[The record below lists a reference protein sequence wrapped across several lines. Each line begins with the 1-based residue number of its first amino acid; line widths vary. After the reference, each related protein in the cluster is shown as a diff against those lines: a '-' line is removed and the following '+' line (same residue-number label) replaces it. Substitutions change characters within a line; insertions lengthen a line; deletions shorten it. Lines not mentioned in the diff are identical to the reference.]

1 MINKELTDYLLNNFK
16 DLSYSRQVG
25 KLFADKSYGFDT
37 MFFCCR
43 FITRFKENNIFDK
56 SVNLERS
63 NKYIIDVF
71 NLEATNAGVPNYFR
85 EALNLLC
92 FIGALENQGDDKYA
106 IVNQDLLD
114 IYCSNMENAYIAQY
128 MLAYCVFTNDNIW
141 KHFVKFTLAD
151 SIDAKK
157 TEYNKIISAISLKAT
172 NIGDW
177 ILFVAKFSTNILSYA
192 NRNNMVAR
200 TGNVKKDIVKIT
212 DVAINVT
219 GKRNSYGIP
228 KKNSYLDDMSD
239 PYILQ
244 TLEPYLVRKPGY
256 YDNIT
261 LSDGFAA
268 DLADTKM
275 DILDKDSTSAEGK
288 RHIKE
293 NKYTLAITKA
303 RTVQDEFKKS
313 LLRATPHKCP
323 VCGFD
328 FEKMLTASHIMP
340 YSKCEMTEDAMN
352 PNNGLLM
359 CPVCDR
365 LFESENGLYMTI
377 DSNDGHIRYVDEIQD
392 VKWFKYIQGVRI
404 DEEYLTKDRKMF
416 LKWHN
421 ETFISKH
428 KDEIIHDSA
437 GTPHLPKTYDLSLN
451 NHIGMVADGSADREN
466 DNDE

>member
-1 MINKELTDYLLNNFK
+1 MINKELTDYLLNSFK
-16 DLSYSRQVG
+16 NLSYSRQVG

-37 MFFCCR
+37 MFFCSR
-43 FITRFKENNIFDK
+43 FITRFKDGNIFDK
-56 SVNLERS
+56 GVNLEKS
-63 NKYIIDVF
+63 NKYIIDIF
-71 NLEATNAGVPNYFR
+71 NLEEANRGVPNYFR

-92 FIGALENQGDDKYA
+92 FIGAIESLHDDKYA

-128 MLAYCVFTNDNIW
+128 MLAYCVFKNDGIW
-141 KHFVKFTLAD
+141 KHFVSYTIAD
-151 SIDAKK
+151 GIDKK
-157 TEYNKIISAISLKAT
+157 KSEYNKIISAISLKAA

-177 ILFVAKFSTNILSYA
+177 ILFVAKFSTNILGYA

-200 TGNVKKDIVKIT
+200 TGNVKNSLVQIS
-212 DVAINVT
+212 DVAVNVSGT
-219 GKRNSYGIP
+219 RNSYGIP
-228 KKNSYLDDMSD
+228 KKNSYLYDMSD
-239 PYILQ
+239 SYILQ
-244 TLEPYLVRKPGY
+244 TLEPYLVRKPRL
-256 YDNIT
+256 YDKIE

-275 DILDKDSTSAEGK
+275 DILDNTHSTASGK
-288 RHIKE
+288 QHIKT
-293 NKYTLAITKA
+293 NKYTLALSKV

-313 LLRATPHKCP
+313 LLRAIPHKCP

-377 DSNDGHIRYVDEIQD
+377 DSNNGHIRYVDEIKD
-392 VKWFKYIQGVRI
+392 VKWFKYIQGVKI
-404 DEEYLTKDRKMF
+404 EEEYLTKGRKLF

-421 ETFISKH
+421 DTFESKH
-428 KDEIIHDSA
+428 KNETIHDSIVDN
-437 GTPHLPKTYDLSLN
+437 KDYYTYDNSPFE
-451 NHIGMVADGSADREN
+451 HIHMAAEEPPKPN
-466 DNDE
+466 DD

>member
-1 MINKELTDYLLNNFK
+1 MINKELTDYLFINFK
-16 DLSYSRQVG
+16 NLSYSRQVG

-43 FITRFKENNIFDK
+43 FITRFKDKNVFDR
-56 SVNLERS
+56 SANLERS
-63 NKYIIDVF
+63 NKYIIDIF
-71 NLEATNAGVPNYFR
+71 NLDTANTGVPNYFR
-85 EALNLLC
+85 EVLNLLC
-92 FIGALENQGDDKYA
+92 FIGAVENLGNDKYS
-106 IVNQDLLD
+106 IVNQDLID

-128 MLAYCVFTNDNIW
+128 MLAYSVFVNDNIW
-141 KHFVKFTLAD
+141 EHFVNFTLAD
-151 SIDAKK
+151 SIDAKQ
-157 TEYNKIISAISLKAT
+157 TEYKKIIRAISLKAT

-177 ILFVAKFSTNILSYA
+177 ILFVSKFATNILSYA
-192 NRNNMVAR
+192 NKNNMVAR
-200 TGNVKKDIVKIT
+200 TGNVKKGLVKIS
-212 DVAINVT
+212 DVAINVNGT
-219 GKRNSYGIP
+219 RNSYGIP

-239 PYILQ
+239 SYILQ
-244 TLEPYLVRKPGY
+244 TLEPYLIRKPELY
-256 YDNIT
+256 NIIQ

-275 DILDKDSTSAEGK
+275 DILDNGNSSIDGK
-288 RHIKE
+288 RHIKN
-293 NKYTLAITKA
+293 NKYTLAIAKA
-303 RTVQDEFKKS
+303 RTVQDEFKKN

-377 DSNDGHIRYVDEIQD
+377 DSSDGHIRYVDEIQD

-404 DEEYLTKDRKMF
+404 DDEYMTRGRKKY
-416 LKWHN
+416 LQWHN
-421 ETFISKH
+421 DAFIAKH
-428 KDEIIHDSA
+428 KNDTIHESV
-437 GTPHLPKTYDLSLN
+437 TINSITSYQVPREEFH
-451 NHIGMVADGSADREN
+451 MVAEEFN
-466 DNDE
+466 DSKE

>member
-1 MINKELTDYLLNNFK
+1 
-16 DLSYSRQVG
+16 
-25 KLFADKSYGFDT
+25 
-37 MFFCCR
+37 
-43 FITRFKENNIFDK
+43 
-56 SVNLERS
+56 
-63 NKYIIDVF
+63 
-71 NLEATNAGVPNYFR
+71 
-85 EALNLLC
+85 
-92 FIGALENQGDDKYA
+92 
-106 IVNQDLLD
+106 
-114 IYCSNMENAYIAQY
+114 

-141 KHFVKFTLAD
+141 KDFVKFTLAA

-157 TEYNKIISAISLKAT
+157 TEYNKIINAIKSKAT

-177 ILFVAKFSTNILSYA
+177 IKFVAKFSTNILSYA

-200 TGNVKKDIVKIT
+200 TGNVKKNIVKIT

-239 PYILQ
+239 AYILQ
-244 TLEPYLVRKPGY
+244 TLEPYLVRKPEY

-275 DILDKDSTSAEGK
+275 DFLDKDSSSTEGK
-288 RHIKE
+288 KHIKE
-293 NKYTLAITKA
+293 NKYTIALTKA

-428 KDEIIHDSA
+428 KDDIIHDSL
-437 GTPHLPKTYDLSLN
+437 GTTHQPKTYSLPLN
-451 NHIGMVADGSADREN
+451 EHIIMVAEEIADKDNEN
-466 DNDE
+466 DE

>member
-1 MINKELTDYLLNNFK
+1 MINKELTDYLLNSFK

-25 KLFADKSYGFDT
+25 KFFADKSYGFDT
-37 MFFCCR
+37 MFFCSR
-43 FITRFKENNIFDK
+43 FITRFKDDNIFDK
-56 SVNLERS
+56 GANLEKS
-63 NKYIIDVF
+63 NKYIIDIF
-71 NLEATNAGVPNYFR
+71 NLEEANRGVPNYFR

-92 FIGALENQGDDKYA
+92 FIGAIESLDDDKYA

-114 IYCSNMENAYIAQY
+114 IYCSNMENAYVAQY
-128 MLAYCVFTNDNIW
+128 MLAYSVFKNDDIW
-141 KHFVKFTLAD
+141 EHFVAFTLAN
-151 SIDAKK
+151 SIDKK
-157 TEYNKIISAISLKAT
+157 KSEYNKIISAISLKAT

-200 TGNVKKDIVKIT
+200 TGNVKNSLVQIS
-212 DVAINVT
+212 DVAVNVS

-228 KKNSYLDDMSD
+228 KKNSYLYDMSD
-239 PYILQ
+239 SYILQ
-244 TLEPYLVRKPGY
+244 TLEPYLVRKPGF
-256 YDNIT
+256 YDNIE

-275 DILDKDSTSAEGK
+275 DILDKTSSTASGK
-288 RHIKE
+288 QHIKT
-293 NKYTLAITKA
+293 NKYTLALSKV

-328 FEKMLTASHIMP
+328 FVKMLTASHIIP

-377 DSNDGHIRYVDEIQD
+377 DSNDGHIKYVDEIQD
-392 VKWFKYIQGVRI
+392 VKWFKYIQGVKI
-404 DEEYLTKDRKMF
+404 EEEYLTKDRKLF

-421 ETFISKH
+421 ETFESKH
-428 KDEIIHDSA
+428 KDEIIHDSIA
-437 GTPHLPKTYDLSLN
+437 ESTPHSAIDTSPYDQ
-451 NHIGMVADGSADREN
+451 IGMAAEPNSN
-466 DNDE
+466 NDEL

>member
-1 MINKELTDYLLNNFK
+1 MINKELTDYLLNSFK

-37 MFFCCR
+37 MFFCSR
-43 FITRFKENNIFDK
+43 FITRFKDDNIFDK
-56 SVNLERS
+56 GANLEKS
-63 NKYIIDVF
+63 NKYIIDIF
-71 NLEATNAGVPNYFR
+71 NLEEANRGVPNYFR

-92 FIGALENQGDDKYA
+92 FIGAIESLDDDKYA

-114 IYCSNMENAYIAQY
+114 IYCSNMENAYVAQY
-128 MLAYCVFTNDNIW
+128 MLAYSVFKNDDIW
-141 KHFVKFTLAD
+141 KHFVAFTLAN
-151 SIDAKK
+151 SIDKK
-157 TEYNKIISAISLKAT
+157 KSEYNKIISAISLKAT
-172 NIGDW
+172 NIGVW

-200 TGNVKKDIVKIT
+200 TGNVKNSLVQIS
-212 DVAINVT
+212 DVAVNVS

-228 KKNSYLDDMSD
+228 KKNSYLYDMSD
-239 PYILQ
+239 SYILQ
-244 TLEPYLVRKPGY
+244 TLEPYLVRKPGF
-256 YDNIT
+256 YDNIE

-275 DILDKDSTSAEGK
+275 DILDKTSSTASGK
-288 RHIKE
+288 QHIKT
-293 NKYTLAITKA
+293 NKYTLALSKV

-328 FEKMLTASHIMP
+328 FEKMLTASHIIP

-377 DSNDGHIRYVDEIQD
+377 DSNDGHIKYVDEIQD
-392 VKWFKYIQGVRI
+392 VKWFKYIQGVKI
-404 DEEYLTKDRKMF
+404 EEEYLTKDRKLF

-421 ETFISKH
+421 ETFESKH
-428 KDEIIHDSA
+428 KDEIIHDSIA
-437 GTPHLPKTYDLSLN
+437 GSTPHSAIDTSPYDQ
-451 NHIGMVADGSADREN
+451 IGMAAEPNSN
-466 DNDE
+466 NDEL

>member
-1 MINKELTDYLLNNFK
+1 MINKELTDYLLNSFK

-37 MFFCCR
+37 MFFCAR
-43 FITRFKENNIFDK
+43 FITRFKEKNIFDK
-56 SVNLERS
+56 AENLERS
-63 NKYIIDVF
+63 NKYIIDIF
-71 NLEATNAGVPNYFR
+71 NLEETNKGVPNYFR

-92 FIGALENQGDDKYA
+92 FIGAIESLNHDKYA
-106 IVNQDLLD
+106 IINQDLLD

-128 MLAYCVFTNDNIW
+128 MLAYSVFQNDDIW
-141 KHFVKFTLAD
+141 KHFVTFVLAD
-151 SIDAKK
+151 DIDKK
-157 TEYNKIISAISLKAT
+157 KSEYNKIISAISLKAT

-200 TGNVKKDIVKIT
+200 TGNVKNSLVQIT
-212 DVAINVT
+212 DVAVNVN

-228 KKNSYLDDMSD
+228 KKNSYLYDMSD
-239 PYILQ
+239 SYIIQ
-244 TLEPYLVRKPGY
+244 TLEPYLVRKPGI
-256 YDNIT
+256 YDNIE

-275 DILDKDSTSAEGK
+275 DILDKDCSTTSGK
-288 RHIKE
+288 QHIKT
-293 NKYTLAITKA
+293 NKYTLTLSKV

-328 FEKMLTASHIMP
+328 FVKMLTASHIMP

-377 DSNDGHIRYVDEIQD
+377 DSNDGHIKYIDEIQD
-392 VKWFKYIQGVRI
+392 VKWFKYIQGVKI
-404 DEEYLTKDRKMF
+404 EEEYLTKDRRIF

-421 ETFISKH
+421 ETFESKH
-428 KDEIIHDSA
+428 KDEVIHDSVCDSSN
-437 GTPHLPKTYDLSLN
+437 HKTYKFSSGEQL
-451 NHIGMVADGSADREN
+451 GMVAESDFNSKD
-466 DNDE
+466 DK

>member
-1 MINKELTDYLLNNFK
+1 MINKELTDYLLNSFK

-37 MFFCCR
+37 MFFCSR
-43 FITRFKENNIFDK
+43 FITRFKDDNIFDK
-56 SVNLERS
+56 GANLEKS
-63 NKYIIDVF
+63 NKYIIDIF
-71 NLEATNAGVPNYFR
+71 NLEEANRGVPNYFR

-92 FIGALENQGDDKYA
+92 FIGAIESLDDDKYA

-114 IYCSNMENAYIAQY
+114 IYCSNMENAYVAQY
-128 MLAYCVFTNDNIW
+128 MLAYSVFKNDDIW
-141 KHFVKFTLAD
+141 EHFVAFTLAN
-151 SIDAKK
+151 SIDKK
-157 TEYNKIISAISLKAT
+157 KSEYNKIISAISLKAT

-200 TGNVKKDIVKIT
+200 TGNVKNSLVQIS
-212 DVAINVT
+212 DVAVNVS

-228 KKNSYLDDMSD
+228 KKNSYLYDMSD
-239 PYILQ
+239 SYILQ
-244 TLEPYLVRKPGY
+244 TLEPYLVRKPGF
-256 YDNIT
+256 YDNIE

-275 DILDKDSTSAEGK
+275 DILDKTSSTASGK
-288 RHIKE
+288 QHIKT
-293 NKYTLAITKA
+293 NKYTLALSKV

-328 FEKMLTASHIMP
+328 FVKMLTASHIIP

-377 DSNDGHIRYVDEIQD
+377 DSNDGHIKYVDEIQD
-392 VKWFKYIQGVRI
+392 VKWFKYIQGVKI
-404 DEEYLTKDRKMF
+404 EEEYLTKDRKLF

-421 ETFISKH
+421 ETFESKH
-428 KDEIIHDSA
+428 KDEIIHDSIA
-437 GTPHLPKTYDLSLN
+437 ESTPHSAIDTSPYDQ
-451 NHIGMVADGSADREN
+451 IGMAAEPNSN
-466 DNDE
+466 NDEI